1 MKATVIKLLS
11 TLLCL
16 ALLLGC
22 AAETAPAETPAQD
35 TGKSEQTDKDPTGTA
50 ENNIEQ
56 EQTPIAALT
65 SDEIAQ
71 WATYFNT
78 LENNGLLR
86 FPYAGVDTDPDRLA
100 PYLGILFYDI
110 GDHESEFSEDE
121 KTLLAETDLWM
132 ELDSFRLTREF
143 MNDYLYEHFNSVVSA
158 PWIPRAMS
166 SILDQNFLTGELLFM
181 DCSLFEIR
189 TQIYPFAEFEY
200 GILPCPIYEEGQDY
214 ASVIYFNNWA
224 HLWTLPNMLENVEY
238 AERMLEIMAVYSS
251 LSGSTMDAY
260 YERTIYLNAARD
272 NGSREVLD
280 VIRQSLVYDIAL
292 MYDWGGLE
300 KMLERIS
307 HETSNPYAGA
317 VNGIEASVNPKIE
330 DTIAQLRDPVGNS

>member
-1 MKATVIKLLS
+1 MDVLLKIATHANVDVDKNDGDDLSVIDKGDTMGYHQYFYS
-11 TLLCL
+11 TLWYFY
-16 ALLLGC
+16 ASGGRI
-22 AAETAPAETPAQD
+22 TT
-35 TGKSEQTDKDPTGTA
+35 K
-50 ENNIEQ
+50 
-56 EQTPIAALT
+56 
-65 SDEIAQ
+65 SDEGIPVLTIHEEKNQNIA
-71 WATYFNT
+71 N
-78 LENNGLLR
+78 
-86 FPYAGVDTDPDRLA
+86 
-100 PYLGILFYDI
+100 
-110 GDHESEFSEDE
+110 
-121 KTLLAETDLWM
+121 
-132 ELDSFRLTREF
+132 
-143 MNDYLYEHFNSVVSA
+143 YLYDHFNHVVSA

-200 GILPCPIYEEGQDY
+200 GILPCPVYEEGQDY
-214 ASVIYFNNWA
+214 HSVIYFNNWA
-224 HLWTLPNMLENVEY
+224 HLWTLPNMLENTEY

-280 VIRQSLVYDIAL
+280 VVRQSLVYDIAL

-300 KMLERIS
+300 TMLWELS
-307 HETSNPYAGA
+307 YATANPYASA

-330 DTIAQLRDPVGNS
+330 DTINQLRDPVGNS